1 MLARLLPLLLC
12 PWLLGA
18 RGQGDPCQGYPAFLC
33 NTTFSDPR
41 FLKTTSDGVIHIGV
55 SLKIIPSN
63 NHNQSKTELEF
74 NEAFKVRRQNG
85 WLEQFIF
92 SPGRHTNLLHR
103 PPENVHGHHPALDP
117 AY

>member
-1 MLARLLPLLLC
+1 MLASLLPLLLC

-18 RGQGDPCQGYPAFLC
+18 RGQGDLCQGYPAFLC
-33 NTTFSDPR
+33 NTTFSDPS

-74 NEAFKVRRQNG
+74 NDAFKVSGQNG
-85 WLEQFIF
+85 WAKQ
-92 SPGRHTNLLHR
+92 
-103 PPENVHGHHPALDP
+103 
-117 AY
+117 